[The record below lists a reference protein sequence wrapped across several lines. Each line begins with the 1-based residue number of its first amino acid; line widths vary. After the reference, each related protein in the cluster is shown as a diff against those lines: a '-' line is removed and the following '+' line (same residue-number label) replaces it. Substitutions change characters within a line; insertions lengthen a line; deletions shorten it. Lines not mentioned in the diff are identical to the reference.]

1 MEVKVTL
8 AVRRQSTLPEES
20 KSSSDSEMPSFDG
33 EFPFNNKS
41 SDSKSGP
48 Y

>member
-20 KSSSDSEMPSFDG
+20 KSSSDS
-33 EFPFNNKS
+33 
-41 SDSKSGP
+41 KSGP